1 MPKLYAGGRGVS
13 LVAVAQAVTKLVPVI
28 VPLIVPKVPEMTK
41 TFQVISG
48 DIAPNSYK
56 GFGVNPCRY
65 RLVENGGFRTMK
77 PVRKSPAIR
86 TRNHKVKYR
95 NVDDPLCRRSPP
107 TKGRAARRDMSGCA
121 LHFLAEQPRE
131 ASKKRASTELRH
143 RIRQPFTGPA
153 LKNTS
158 GVTTPSRLNTMP
170 SFITNWTSRRAS
182 MSSSGLPGTA
192 IMSAAMPGLIGPRW
206 S

>member
-48 DIAPNSYK
+48 GIAPNSYK
-56 GFGVNPCRY
+56 GFGVNPRRY

-77 PVRKSPAIR
+77 PVRKSSAIR

-107 TKGRAARRDMSGCA
+107 TKGRASSSTESDS
-121 LHFLAEQPRE
+121 PR
-131 ASKKRASTELRH
+131 ASSVKRAKRSSQNYSAVPLGESGESFFSKEDSPD
-143 RIRQPFTGPA
+143 PFQ
-153 LKNTS
+153 NTS
-158 GVTTPSRLNTMP
+158 IWRLG
-170 SFITNWTSRRAS
+170 WQQKV
-182 MSSSGLPGTA
+182 
-192 IMSAAMPGLIGPRW
+192 
-206 S
+206 